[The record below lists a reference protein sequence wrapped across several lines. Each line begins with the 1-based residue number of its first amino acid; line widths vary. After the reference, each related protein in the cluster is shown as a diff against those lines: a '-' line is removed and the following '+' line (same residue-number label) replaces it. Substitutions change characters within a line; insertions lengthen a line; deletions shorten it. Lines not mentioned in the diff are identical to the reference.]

1 MHTNNYQC
9 TSPSGSFN
17 LIIGEYHE
25 PNNGRELFGVKLML
39 EECDVTEQYFGN
51 WPFVP
56 IHLDQYQALSP
67 DEQWMYIPKEDGHFV
82 IHLPS
87 LQKVDLPSLP
97 FAAINFMGNYF
108 EEKMLIV
115 KSRAG
120 DLRIDLTLEGY

>member
-1 MHTNNYQC
+1 MNENSYK
-9 TSPSGSFN
+9 SPSSAGTFN

-25 PNNGRELFGVKLML
+25 PNNGRELFGVKLLL
-39 EECDVTEQYFGN
+39 EERDVTAQYLGN
-51 WPFVP
+51 WPYVP
-56 IHLDQYQALSP
+56 IYLDQYQALSP

-87 LQKVDLPSLP
+87 LQKVDLPILP
-97 FAAINFMGNYF
+97 LAAVNFMGNYF

-120 DLRIDLTLEGY
+120 DLRVDLALDGY